1 MKGVI
6 VADCSSRS
14 SSSLMKQRYSLCCHH
29 ILRLVQDTI
38 SRQDRPMLL
47 VTATVV
53 IMQIRLSRKVRNK
66 KKKQQNPLCAT
77 RGARKT
83 AAHRN
88 QVSFLQSP
96 RMFQSQNEKLE
107 HPVPFSPP
115 HSAFPTF
122 YAINRVKVSLPQ
134 ICSKIIPAY
143 WNCKQGLTTTTL
155 VGPER
160 SVKILNAAECKC
172 KVSKCRVP
180 CSQ

>member
-1 MKGVI
+1 
-6 VADCSSRS
+6 
-14 SSSLMKQRYSLCCHH
+14 MKQRNSLCCHH
-29 ILRLVQDTI
+29 VLRLVQDTI
-38 SRQDRPMLL
+38 SSQDRPMLL
-47 VTATVV
+47 VIVTVV
-53 IMQIRLSRKVRNK
+53 IMQILLSRKVRNK
-66 KKKQQNPLCAT
+66 KKNQQNPLCAT

-96 RMFQSQNEKLE
+96 RKFQSQNEKLE
-107 HPVPFSPP
+107 HPVPFSPL

-155 VGPER
+155 VGLEQ
-160 SVKILNAAECKC
+160 SVKILHVNAAKSKC
-172 KVSKCRVP
+172 KVSKYGVP